1 MARIQPVGIGINT
14 HRDAPDISDYMNTT
28 FGREEGA
35 DVNIFNTMQTFR
47 NNLRETN
54 LSQEEQ
60 AFMHDKIRALQTYL
74 AKEIYE
80 NLVDYDFSEQLESIG
95 GKSAKRSR
103 KKTNKKRITR
113 KKK

>member
-14 HRDAPDISDYMNTT
+14 HRDAPEISDYIGDT
-28 FGREEGA
+28 FGDEGHH
-35 DVNIFNTMQTFR
+35 VHEFNTMQTFR

-80 NLVDYDFSEQLESIG
+80 NLVDYDFSEELESIG